1 MVLEEDQFRGVTLL
15 PRHNHILS
23 ILLKDTEFS
32 IKGMSLSQCKVTLL
46 RDTCSLHYSIKDM
59 VDIHL
64 RHLWERTLPVQWQA
78 TLLEGIH
85 RHTMA
90 STRRTSIR
98 RYAPKLIFC
107 GNDRTN
113 IRTMIHTHS
122 HMDILFREDMSM
134 AANMASTR
142 KIKRIKNIKIRIRK
156 RYFSHG
162 RH

>member
-23 ILLKDTEFS
+23 ILKDTEFN
-32 IKGMSLSQCKVTLL
+32 IKGMSPLQCKDTLL

-64 RHLWERTLPVQWQA
+64 HHLWERTLPVQWQA

-85 RHTMA
+85 KHTMA
-90 STRRTSIR
+90 STRRISIR
-98 RYAPKLIFC
+98 RYVPKLIFC
-107 GNDRTN
+107 GNDRKN
-113 IRTMIHTHS
+113 IRTMIHTRS
-122 HMDILFREDMSM
+122 HMDILFLEDMPM
-134 AANMASTR
+134 AANTASTR
-142 KIKRIKNIKIRIRK
+142 KTKRIKNIRIRIRK